1 VHILLAALIGQFY
14 EAATD
19 ETLWNGI
26 TARIAAV
33 FDSSSAVVKL
43 QGPGHFQL
51 VETTENLQVPE
62 KLRSWAE
69 DWHLRDLWVERSAA
83 LGLNRIVTSDELV
96 TREEQQRSGYY
107 QDWLRHLQ
115 IHHMVGAVFPAGDD
129 MLGVLGVHRPESA
142 GAYTDSDRQA
152 MAVLLP
158 HLQRAMQLGQRL
170 AKAKRLEATNL
181 AALDHLDSGVLTLDA
196 TGKILYINA
205 EAAKILR
212 ESQEIYT
219 VAGRLAG
226 RRPGLH
232 DRLSAVL
239 QSALETAHG
248 RQATAPA
255 TLLVTRSE
263 RLPLTLSA
271 APLRLGEQ
279 TRFGP
284 VQPKVMVF
292 LRDPER
298 TLRTDHLR
306 ELFGMTTTEAAIA
319 AELAV
324 GRGLEAIA
332 ARHQI
337 GVGTV
342 RWHLKQILLK
352 TGTNRQ
358 SQTVALLARSVATL
372 ASQS

>member
-1 VHILLAALIGQFY
+1 MHVLLAALIGQFY

-19 ETLWNGI
+19 ETLWNGV

-33 FDSSSAVVKL
+33 FNSSSAVVKL
-43 QGPGHFQL
+43 QGPGRFQL
-51 VETTENLQVPE
+51 VETTENLQMPE
-62 KLRSWAE
+62 KLQSWAE

-107 QDWLRHLQ
+107 REWLRHLE
-115 IHHMVGAVFPAGDD
+115 IHHMVGAVFPVGDNT
-129 MLGVLGVHRPESA
+129 LGVLGVHRPEAS
-142 GAYTDSDRQA
+142 GAYTNSDRES
-152 MAVLLP
+152 MAILLP

-170 AKAKRLEATNL
+170 AKVKRLEATSL
-181 AALDHLDSGVLTLDA
+181 AALDQLDSGVLTLDA
-196 TGKILYINA
+196 SGKILYINA
-205 EAAKILR
+205 EATRILQ

-226 RRPGLH
+226 RRPVLH
-232 DRLSAVL
+232 DRLSAML
-239 QSALETAHG
+239 QSAFETAHG
-248 RQATAPA
+248 RPANAPA
-255 TLLVTRSE
+255 SLLVTRSE

-271 APLRLGEQ
+271 APLSFGAH

-284 VQPKVMVF
+284 VQPHVLVF

-298 TLRTDHLR
+298 TLRSDHLR

-319 AELAV
+319 ADLAV

-332 ARHQI
+332 ACHQI

-342 RWHLKQILLK
+342 RWHLKRILLK

-358 SQTVALLARSVATL
+358 SQAVALLARSVATL
-372 ASQS
+372 SS